1 MIIVLDANVIVA
13 AFATRG
19 LCSDLFKFCI
29 SRHKIAVSQS
39 LLNEIREIL
48 IKKIKLPLGEA
59 NAVSGYLK
67 EAGILSAPVLVN
79 SKACRDPSD
88 LHILGLAQAVEAQ
101 IIVTGDQ
108 DLLILKRF
116 LKTKIL
122 SPREFWE
129 KREKL

>member
-59 NAVSGYLK
+59 NAVSGTCYP
-67 EAGILSAPVLVN
+67 SVLTFQRKVFQT
-79 SKACRDPSD
+79 SHK
-88 LHILGLAQAVEAQ
+88 
-101 IIVTGDQ
+101 
-108 DLLILKRF
+108 
-116 LKTKIL
+116 
-122 SPREFWE
+122 
-129 KREKL
+129 